1 MKPFFGV
8 PFLLSKLNCELIVH
22 QNQLE
27 VELRTLLT
35 DLGNLF
41 LFVID
46 VWADTPDVRG
56 ALDDL
61 WLSRLGLKLCSVFR
75 LSESKLKIVRVA
87 LLGLEVLSLI
97 LGGTWPRGDLA
108 LGHVQGC

>member
-1 MKPFFGV
+1 MKAFFRV

-22 QNQLE
+22 QNQFE
-27 VELRTLLT
+27 VELCTLLT

-56 ALDDL
+56 AFDDL
-61 WLSRLGLKLCSVFR
+61 WLRNFSLNLCRVFR
-75 LSESKLKIVRVA
+75 MIESELKIVRVA
-87 LLGLEVLSLI
+87 LLGLKVLSFVLC
-97 LGGTWPRGDLA
+97 GTWPR
-108 LGHVQGC
+108 